1 MKLPYHHKLV
11 ILTLILLPIVFFVN
25 AQQTL
30 SIGDSQLKNNA
41 VLYLKGNGSQGLILP
56 IVTSITGSFGE
67 AGMIVYNS
75 SDKNIYV
82 NSGGSWA
89 ALGSGS
95 GSSANYTLSLSGNNL
110 LLQNNAVTVSTVP
123 IAGSPSANQFLM
135 WDGAKWAATTL
146 SQDITNASGAITVG
160 GLHGKALPALPA
172 TGGVQL
178 LVYDTSTST
187 WKFQAATSGGTVT
200 NIATGTGLKGG
211 PITTTGT
218 LSVDVGTTA
227 NKIVQLD
234 ANGKLPAI
242 DGSQLTSL
250 PSGFTNPMTASGDI
264 IFGGA
269 TGTPSR
275 LAGTAGVLKSSG
287 ASAPTWSTVNL
298 ASTTDV
304 TGVLPV
310 TNGGT
315 GKTSFAVTS
324 ADITDLSIVDADVN
338 AAAAIAGTKINPAF
352 GTQNISTTGTGT
364 IGGGITAG
372 GSSQFAI
379 NATGNITKINN
390 VTTSFPSTQG
400 ATNSVLSNNGAGIL
414 SWTASF
420 TNPMTTQGDV
430 IFGGATG
437 TPTRLA
443 GATGFLK
450 STGAS
455 APVWSGVNL
464 ASTDVTGVLPVTN
477 GGTGKTSFAV
487 TSTDITDLSIV
498 DADVNAAAAIAGT
511 KINPAFGTQ
520 NISTTGT
527 GTIGGGITAGG
538 SSQFTIDAT
547 GNITKINNVVTSF
560 PSAQGLANTVLLNNG
575 SGTLSWG
582 TAPSSFSTNNV
593 VPRGNG
599 STLIASAIQDDGT
612 NSGVG
617 VAPAAGNKLTV
628 TTSTAGQLQGIYATN
643 SQVGAGSS
651 TAVRGDASGSTNTN
665 FGIYGTATGGGL
677 GATGLY
683 GSATNSTTS
692 QGVYGTASG
701 TGVTNAYGVKG
712 SATSTS
718 GTNYGVYGDASGGT
732 TNWAGYFKGNAAI
745 EGGLALGSATDFGT
759 NGQVLTST
767 GPGTTPVWT
776 TAGSSPLLSN
786 SGTNNIFGGISAG
799 ASNTTGINNTF
810 YGFQAGMAN
819 TTGTENT
826 FIGRAA
832 GLSNVGGDYNVYV
845 GKDAGNNMTSGG
857 LNTFVGYQ
865 AGHNADGINAGTF
878 LGRLAGGNT
887 TTGGLNTFLG
897 EQAGLSNL
905 TGSSNTFVG
914 RLTGSTNTT
923 GGTITL
929 LGSGAD
935 VGADGLSNATAI
947 GANAKV
953 TASNSLVLGS
963 TTIKVG
969 IGTSSPITALHVTP
983 NSNTFA
989 IRIDQGTNGDG
1000 FLSYVNTT
1008 SAARTIFS
1016 AQSNVSGLAVLGNG
1030 WTGIGR
1036 TPSANNLEVEGTA
1049 SKTAAGGFIANS
1061 DRRIK
1066 TDIREIDNSFDLMK
1080 RLHPVKFKYTDEWKK
1095 KHPSIKDQYYYNFIA
1110 QEFQQVF
1117 PEAAQSSEEYL
1128 DGDKQSILQIDTYH
1142 AQITT
1147 IKAVQELILKV
1158 EELEKQNAK
1167 LKTEKGQLE
1176 ARVNAIEDGQK
1187 TLLKDLDEMKRILGI
1202 TAQQK

>member
-1 MKLPYHHKLV
+1 MKLPNHPKLV
-11 ILTLILLPIVFFVN
+11 ILAFLLLHTVFFVN

-30 SIGDSQLKNNA
+30 SIGDSQLKSNA

-56 IVTSITGSFGE
+56 IVSNVTGSFGE

-75 SDKNIYV
+75 TDSKIYF
-82 NSGGSWA
+82 NSGSSWT

-95 GSSANYTLSLSGNNL
+95 GSSTNYTLSLSGNNL
-110 LLQNNAVTVSTVP
+110 LLQNNATTVSTVP
-123 IAGSPSANQFLM
+123 LAASPAANQFLM
-135 WDGAKWAATTL
+135 WDGSKWVATTL
-146 SQDITNASGAITVG
+146 SQDITNVNGAITVS
-160 GLHGKALPALPA
+160 GLNSKALPALPS

-178 LVYDTSTST
+178 LIYDTSSSS
-187 WKFQAATSGGTVT
+187 WKFQTLTTSSGTVT

-218 LSVDVGTTA
+218 ISVDVGTTA

-234 ANGKLPAI
+234 ANGKLPAL

-250 PSGFTNPMTASGDI
+250 PSGFTNPMTAQGDI
-264 IFGGA
+264 IFGGT

-275 LAGTAGVLKSSG
+275 LAGTAGFLKSTG
-287 ASAPTWSTVNL
+287 AVAPTWSTVNL

-304 TGVLPV
+304 TGILPV

-315 GKTSFAVTS
+315 GKNSFSVTS

-338 AAAAIAGTKINPAF
+338 ATAAIAGSKINPTF
-352 GTQNISTTGTGT
+352 TQNISTTGTGT
-364 IGGGITAG
+364 MTGGLAAG
-372 GSSQFAI
+372 SSSQFAVSS
-379 NATGNITKINN
+379 TGNITKINN
-390 VTTSFPSTQG
+390 ITTSFPSVQG
-400 ATNSVLSNNGAGIL
+400 A
-414 SWTASF
+414 
-420 TNPMTTQGDV
+420 
-430 IFGGATG
+430 
-437 TPTRLA
+437 
-443 GATGFLK
+443 
-450 STGAS
+450 
-455 APVWSGVNL
+455 
-464 ASTDVTGVLPVTN
+464 
-477 GGTGKTSFAV
+477 
-487 TSTDITDLSIV
+487 
-498 DADVNAAAAIAGT
+498 
-511 KINPAFGTQ
+511 
-520 NISTTGT
+520 
-527 GTIGGGITAGG
+527 
-538 SSQFTIDAT
+538 
-547 GNITKINNVVTSF
+547 
-560 PSAQGLANTVLLNNG
+560 ANTVLLNNG
-575 SGTLSWG
+575 SGTLSWS
-582 TAPSSFSTNNV
+582 TAPSPFSTSNI

-599 STLIASAIQDDGT
+599 SALVASAIQDDGT
-612 NSGVG
+612 NTGVG

-683 GSATNSTTS
+683 GSATNSASS
-692 QGVYGTASG
+692 QGVYGTVSG
-701 TGVTNAYGVKG
+701 TGITNAYGVKG

-718 GTNYGVYGDASGGT
+718 ATNYGVYGDASGGT

-745 EGGLALGSATDFGT
+745 EGGLALGSTTDFGT
-759 NGQVLTST
+759 SGQVLTST
-767 GPGTTPVWT
+767 GSGTAPIWA
-776 TAGSSPLLSN
+776 TAGSSPLISN
-786 SGTNNIFGGISAG
+786 SGTNNIFGGVSAG

-832 GLSNVGGDYNVYV
+832 GLSNVGGSYDVYV
-845 GKDAGNNMTSGG
+845 GKDAGNSMTSGN

-865 AGHNADGINAGTF
+865 AGHNADGISASTF
-878 LGRLAGGNT
+878 LGRLAGGST
-887 TTGGLNTFLG
+887 TTGSLNTFLG
-897 EQAGLSNL
+897 EQAGANNL

-914 RLTGSTNTT
+914 RNTGSTNTT

-929 LGSGAD
+929 LGSGAN

-947 GANAKV
+947 GANATV
-953 TASNSLVLGS
+953 TTSNSLVLGS
-963 TTIKVG
+963 SSIKVG
-969 IGTSSPITALHVTP
+969 IGTSSPITALHVAP
-983 NSNTFA
+983 NSTTYA
-989 IRIDQGTNGDG
+989 IRIDQGTSGDG

-1008 SAARTIFS
+1008 SSTRTIFS
-1016 AQSNVSGLAVLGNG
+1016 AQSNVSGLTVLGNG

-1036 TPSANNLEVEGTA
+1036 TPTTNNLEVEGTA

-1066 TDIREIDNSFDLMK
+1066 TDIQEIDNSFDLMK

-1095 KHPSIKDQYYYNFIA
+1095 KHPSLKDQYYYNFIA

-1128 DGDKQSILQIDTYH
+1128 DGDKKSILQIDTYH

-1158 EELEKQNAK
+1158 EELEKENSK

-1176 ARVNAIEDGQK
+1176 AKMTAIEDGQK
-1187 TLLKDLDEMKRILGI
+1187 TLLKDLEEMKRILGI

>member
-56 IVTSITGSFGE
+56 IVTSVAGSFGE

-82 NSGGSWA
+82 NSGSSWT

-95 GSSANYTLSLSGNNL
+95 GGANYTLSLSGNNL
-110 LLQNNAVTVSTVP
+110 LLQNNATTVSTVP
-123 IAGSPSANQFLM
+123 IATSPAANQFLM

-146 SQDITNASGAITVG
+146 SQDITNTSGAITVG
-160 GLHGKALPALPA
+160 GLNGKALPTLPA

-178 LVYDTSTST
+178 LVYDASTST

-250 PSGFTNPMTASGDI
+250 PTGFTNPMTASGDI

-275 LAGTAGVLKSSG
+275 LAGTAGFLKSSG
-287 ASAPTWSTVNL
+287 ASAPAWSTVNL

-304 TGVLPV
+304 TGILPV

-315 GKTSFAVTS
+315 GKTTWSGLLFGSGSTIS
-324 ADITDLSIVDADVN
+324 DISTGTAGQILKV
-338 AAAAIAGTKINPAF
+338 AGT
-352 GTQNISTTGTGT
+352 
-364 IGGGITAG
+364 
-372 GSSQFAI
+372 
-379 NATGNITKINN
+379 
-390 VTTSFPSTQG
+390 
-400 ATNSVLSNNGAGIL
+400 
-414 SWTASF
+414 
-420 TNPMTTQGDV
+420 
-430 IFGGATG
+430 
-437 TPTRLA
+437 TPT
-443 GATGFLK
+443 
-450 STGAS
+450 
-455 APVWSGVNL
+455 WSN
-464 ASTDVTGVLPVTN
+464 
-477 GGTGKTSFAV
+477 FAV

-498 DADVNAAAAIAGT
+498 DADVNGAAAIAGI

-520 NISTTGT
+520 SISTTGT
-527 GTIGGGITAGG
+527 GTIGGGINAGG
-538 SSQFTIDAT
+538 SNQFTINAT

-560 PSAQGLANTVLLNNG
+560 PSTQGAANSILLNNG

-582 TAPSSFSTNNV
+582 TAPSPFSTNNI

-599 STLIASAIQDDGT
+599 STLVASAIQDDGT
-612 NSGVG
+612 NSGIG

-799 ASNTTGINNTF
+799 ASNTSGINNTF

-819 TTGTENT
+819 TIGTENT

-832 GLSNVGGDYNVYV
+832 GLSNVGGNYNVYV

-865 AGHNADGINAGTF
+865 AGHNADGVNASTF

-914 RLTGSTNTT
+914 RNTGSSNTT

-947 GANAKV
+947 GANSTV

-963 TTIKVG
+963 TNIKVG

-1008 SAARTIFS
+1008 SATRTIFS
-1016 AQSNVSGLAVLGNG
+1016 AQSNTSGLVVLGNG

-1036 TPSANNLEVEGTA
+1036 TPAANNLEVEGTA

-1066 TDIREIDNSFDLMK
+1066 TDIQEIDNSFDLMK

-1095 KHPSIKDQYYYNFIA
+1095 KHPSLKDQYYYNFIA

-1128 DGDKQSILQIDTYH
+1128 EGDKQSILQIDTYH

-1158 EELEKQNAK
+1158 EELEKENEK

-1176 ARVNAIEDGQK
+1176 AKVNAIEDGQK